1 MKHALVTGAPGFLG
15 AHIVR
20 LLVDRGVQV
29 RALARKG
36 EALDNLRGLDV
47 EVVRADVRDP
57 ARMKEATRKVDT
69 VFHAAAIYE
78 AYTRDPG
85 RMYDVNLQGTFH
97 VLEAARR
104 NDVETIVYTA
114 SIAALGRPEPG
125 ALADEGHDYEAW
137 DLDFAYSRSKYFSK
151 RIAEDFAA
159 WGLDVRIVCPGIV
172 LGPGDRTPTPSGRLI
187 ISLASGRAPGYT
199 DGGASYVDVR
209 DAALG
214 HLLAAEKGK
223 PGASYIVTGHNLS
236 NRDFLDVVCRVC
248 GLRRR
253 SVKIPVSLARAYVRA
268 RELQAKRREEIP
280 DLASAFFEYGL
291 RECYY
296 DNTRAKRELGM
307 RFSAIDDTVR
317 DAVDWFRAEK
327 ML

>member
-1 MKHALVTGAPGFLG
+1 MQHALVTGAPGFLG

-20 LLVDRGVQV
+20 LLVERGVKV
-29 RALARKG
+29 RALARQG
-36 EALDNLRGLDV
+36 EPLDNLRGLDV
-47 EVVRADVRDP
+47 EVVRGDVRD
-57 ARMKEATRKVDT
+57 ASRMKDATKKVDT

-104 NDVETIVYTA
+104 NEVKTVVYTA

-125 ALADEGHDYEAW
+125 QLADESHDYEAW

-172 LGPGDRTPTPSGRLI
+172 LGPGDRSPTPSGRLI
-187 ISLASGRAPGYT
+187 LSLAAGKAPGYT

-223 PGASYIVTGHNLS
+223 PGGTWIVTGHNLS
-236 NRDFLDVVCRVC
+236 NRDFLDVVCRAC

-253 SVKIPVSLARAYVRA
+253 SVKIPATLARAYVRA
-268 RELQAKRREEIP
+268 RELHAHKRDLVP

-296 DNTRAKRELGM
+296 DNAKATRELGM
-307 RFSAIDDTVR
+307 RFRAIDDTVR